1 MPSSTKTKGSKRGK
15 DKDNLKDPKL
25 NISKTYLCGTCEK
38 EIIENAESK
47 EDESIECTVC
57 NRWFHCGCTPLTP
70 HVFEIMSTSDNIKF
84 FCTQCEDSKGKE
96 KKDLKTI
103 MDMMEKM
110 EERLL
115 RKMENIVD
123 ERLDLKVKDIEKKLE
138 EKIAEKLNAISVT
151 NIEQKIK
158 IQVEETLDEQ
168 KEIESKSKNL
178 IIFNLDETVG
188 SENEKLEEDL
198 KTVKEIKNTVSPEL
212 INEGNNINSTSLQR
226 LGKFNPNAQKCR
238 PLRVVLPDE
247 AFKDSILKNAMK
259 LRRTKKHNNI
269 YLKSDQTK
277 KQQLQEYQ
285 LRKERKERI
294 LNCEDVIIYNGKV
307 ILRSQ
312 HPNYDPSKQKTYV
325 KARNNDMTETQT
337 TA

>member
-1 MPSSTKTKGSKRGK
+1 MPSSTKTTKGSKKK

-25 NISKTYLCGTCEK
+25 NISKTYLCGNCEK

-47 EDESIECTVC
+47 EEESIECTAC

-110 EERLL
+110 EERIL
-115 RKMENIVD
+115 RKMESIVD
-123 ERLDLKVKDIEKKLE
+123 ERVDLKVRDIERKLNDQ
-138 EKIAEKLNAISVT
+138 ITEKLNAISVN

-158 IQVEETLDEQ
+158 IQVEETLEEQ
-168 KEIESKSKNL
+168 RELESKSKNL
-178 IIFNLDETVG
+178 IIFNLDEAVG
-188 SENEKLEEDL
+188 SETEKLDEDL
-198 KTVKEIKNTVSPEL
+198 RSVKEVINMVSPEL
-212 INEGNNINSTSLQR
+212 INEGNNIDCTSLQR
-226 LGKFNPNAQKCR
+226 LGKSNEQKKR

-247 AFKDSILKNAMK
+247 AFKDSILKNARK
-259 LRRTKKHNNI
+259 LRKTTKYNNI
-269 YLKSDQTK
+269 YLKSDQAK
-277 KQQLQEYQ
+277 KQQLKEFE

-294 LNCEDVIIYNGKV
+294 LNCEDVIIYDGKV

-312 HPNYDPSKQKTYV
+312 HPNYDPSKQRTYV
-325 KARNNDMTETQT
+325 KARNNITETQT